1 MERLDGKMK
10 TMEGDLK
17 SAKDDLAAEAAGT
30 DTKKYAQNSH
40 VSALL
45 TY

>member
-1 MERLDGKMK
+1 MQRLDGKMK

-17 SAKDDLAAEAAGT
+17 SAKDDLAAEAGT